1 VKKLKRDKVGG
12 WQPWNVGEHH
22 AGFYQIYPNNFT
34 VITVKGA
41 SHMVPQT
48 KPRPSYQL
56 FYNFINNKGVNN
68 QVF

>member
-1 VKKLKRDKVGG
+1 MKNLNVRKIGS
-12 WQPWNVGEHH
+12 WTPWNVNDQH
-22 AGFYQIYPNNFT
+22 AGHYQIYSNDLT
-34 VITVKGA
+34 LIKVTKA

-48 KPRPSYQL
+48 QPKASYQL